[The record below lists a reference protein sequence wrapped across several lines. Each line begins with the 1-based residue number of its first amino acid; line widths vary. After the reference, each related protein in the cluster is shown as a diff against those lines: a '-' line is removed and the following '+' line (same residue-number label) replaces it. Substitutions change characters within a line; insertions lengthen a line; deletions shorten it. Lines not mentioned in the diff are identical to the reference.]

1 MEQHF
6 GELIAPLSQFERSL
20 YFSLNRA
27 RFVDLQSK
35 HDMHFFNIMARE
47 LLKLRLIDN
56 PSDDRVRAEL
66 IAVNATCNQS
76 ETAYSVLKGA
86 LRAELDDRV
95 NQRYILGY
103 NYFDL
108 NIVKHRFQ
116 SHYRTY
122 MNAMLNIGVPGV
134 TGAVKVPEVE
144 RITKL
149 QYLQCEACFKCFR
162 AANAETTKQAQARIS
177 KPFNDAYKLL
187 GPDGSFSASN
197 IVVGIFRVTEL
208 RPRQFYER
216 MLDDLFEG
224 YGAAHEKAMREL
236 QEKV

>member
-76 ETAYSVLKGA
+76 ETAYSMLKGA

-95 NQRYILGY
+95 NQRHILGY

-116 SHYRTY
+116 SHYKRY
-122 MNAMLNIGVPGV
+122 MEAMLNINMPGV

-144 RITKL
+144 RVTKL
-149 QYLQCEACFKCFR
+149 QYLQCEACFHCYR

-177 KPFNDAYKLL
+177 KTFNDAYKHL
-187 GPDGSFSASN
+187 GGDGTFNTFN
-197 IVVGIFRVTEL
+197 IVVGIFRVTDHH
-208 RPRQFYER
+208 PRQFYER
-216 MLDDLFEG
+216 MVDDLMNEHR
-224 YGAAHEKAMREL
+224 AAQEDAMRKL
-236 QEKV
+236 QASV